1 VHSPITPLRPPVLAV
16 GRALGVNLALV
27 LLVWSTWA
35 GLGGERAF
43 ASLLQHWQVT
53 LTMVVGSFVGGATAE
68 GGGAIAFPVFT
79 KILGIPPHEART
91 FALAIQSIG
100 MTSASVAILALRVPV
115 AWPALALA
123 APAGILG
130 LFASTFL
137 LVPVASPS
145 VVKVA
150 FTLMVSSLAVAL
162 AIMNRPGRS
171 LRRPALPPVGPPE
184 ACALLA
190 SGFVGGLF
198 TGLVGTGVDIV
209 TFMTLVLLFRLDEKV
224 ATPTTVL
231 LMTLLTLVG
240 FALHGLVLG
249 SFTPVVQGYWL
260 AAVPVV
266 VVFAPLGAYVCA
278 RLPRGAVAWSLILLI
293 AFEFASTI
301 LLVPMTPALAATAG
315 GSLLLWSLINRA
327 MCRSRRY
334 ALEPAK

>member
-1 VHSPITPLRPPVLAV
+1 MHQLTTPPRPPALAV
-16 GRALGVNLALV
+16 RRALRVNLALA
-27 LLVWSTWA
+27 LLVWAAWA
-35 GLGGERAF
+35 GLGGERAVT
-43 ASLLQHWQVT
+43 SLGQHWQIT
-53 LTMVVGSFVGGATAE
+53 LTMVVGSFVAGATAE

-79 KILGIPPHEART
+79 KLLGIPPHEART

-100 MTSASVAILALRVPV
+100 MTSASIAILALRVPV
-115 AWPALALA
+115 AWPAIALA
-123 APAGILG
+123 APAGMVG

-137 LVPVASPS
+137 LVPLASPPA
-145 VVKVA
+145 VKVA

-171 LRRPALPPVGPPE
+171 LRRPALPSIGTPE
-184 ACALLA
+184 ALALLA

-231 LMTLLTLVG
+231 LMTVLTLVG
-240 FALHGLVLG
+240 FALHALVLG
-249 SFTPVVQGYWL
+249 SFTPIVQGYWL

-266 VVFAPLGAYVCA
+266 VVFAPLGAFICA
-278 RLPRGAVAWSLILLI
+278 RLPREAVAWFLILLI

-315 GSLLLWSLINRA
+315 VSLLLWSLINRA
-327 MCRSRRY
+327 MCRSTRY
-334 ALEPAK
+334 AL